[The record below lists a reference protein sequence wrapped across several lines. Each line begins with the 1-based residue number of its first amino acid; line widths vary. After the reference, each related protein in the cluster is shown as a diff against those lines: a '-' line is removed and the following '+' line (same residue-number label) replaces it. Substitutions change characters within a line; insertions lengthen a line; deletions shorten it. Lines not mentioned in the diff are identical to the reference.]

1 MQHRLFQIE
10 LPLHPGWDAI
20 VPLRDSVLAC
30 LRTVFPDPSI
40 ASSLALVTAELLENA
55 VKFGCWDEGAA
66 YGAYGQ
72 FSLRVSGSG
81 DRVEIE
87 VANPVAP
94 DDDNLKRLEGELAR
108 IAAAPSPEEAYL
120 KAVRGLAL
128 GRESPLGLARA
139 AHEGGCNLFAMLD
152 GEVVRV
158 RAVTR
163 RLTPLPPTPAA
174 PA

>member
-1 MQHRLFQIE
+1 MQRRLFQIE

-20 VPLRDSVLAC
+20 VPLRASVLAC
-30 LRTVFPDPSI
+30 LQTVFPQP
-40 ASSLALVTAELLENA
+40 AVAASLALVAAELLENA

-72 FSLRVSGSG
+72 FSLRVDGSG
-81 DRVEIE
+81 DSVEIE
-87 VANPVAP
+87 VANPVAT
-94 DDDNLKRLEGELAR
+94 DDGNLERLEAELSR

-139 AHEGGCNLFAMLD
+139 AHEGGCDLSATIEGD
-152 GEVVRV
+152 VVRV

-163 RLTPLPPTPAA
+163 RLLPPPPTPAA

>member
-1 MQHRLFQIE
+1 MQRRLFQIE

-20 VPLRDSVLAC
+20 VPLRASVLAC
-30 LRTVFPDPSI
+30 LKTVFPDPTVV
-40 ASSLALVTAELLENA
+40 ASLALVTAELLENA
-55 VKFGCWDEGAA
+55 VKFGRWDEGAA

-72 FSLRVSGSG
+72 FSLRVDGTG

-87 VANPVAP
+87 VSNPVGL
-94 DDDNLKRLEGELAR
+94 DDGNLERLETELAR
-108 IAAAPSPEEAYL
+108 IAGAPSPEEAYL

-128 GRESPLGLARA
+128 GRESALGLARA
-139 AHEGGCNLFAMLD
+139 AHEGGCDLSAKLD

-163 RLTPLPPTPAA
+163 RLAPPPPIPAA